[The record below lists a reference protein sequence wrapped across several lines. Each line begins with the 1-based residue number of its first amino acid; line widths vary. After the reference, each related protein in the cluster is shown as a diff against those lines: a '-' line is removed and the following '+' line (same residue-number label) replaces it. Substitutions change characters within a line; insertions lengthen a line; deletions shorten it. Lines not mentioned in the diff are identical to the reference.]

1 MRNGLKYLI
10 VVSILWCSMI
20 IAQAASISTSIAGGD
35 TIEAGGEI
43 TLTFSF
49 VTDEPIRQL
58 DAKLNFDSDLLEIVG
73 EHLPLN
79 GLNVTLSDSGDV
91 TVTSAAA
98 MDGSVS
104 FMQVTLRAKEA
115 FAIGDS
121 ASISLS
127 EISVILV
134 QSENIISGTSA
145 GKTIT
150 AAAPKS
156 DNNYLKNL
164 YTNSGSI
171 DFDRNT
177 FQYALTVDHT
187 VDRIRIV
194 AVKEDPDATVKE
206 DAMYDLRVY
215 QNVINVVV
223 TAQNGSRRTYT
234 INVIRRDSFGNTSLL
249 SSNTELKSLSVEGY
263 SLAFSP
269 SVLEYRL
276 TVGNI
281 VDNVLV
287 LAQAADDR
295 SSVIIDNVSLLQLG
309 ENRIQVTVVAPNG
322 QSRIYTIFVVR
333 SLEAPQVTLTELEDI
348 IYQTTATV
356 IPVILEDEYILSAEV
371 LDKVR
376 KATKILDIQKQD
388 DQGKL
393 LYRWTIDGRSLTA
406 KNDLDLRLRL
416 NYSQLRNLDDLFG
429 ESRYWNVYLVHQ
441 GEIPVGT
448 IVKVYIGG
456 IFPDLSTLNLYHA
469 SLETEAL
476 QLNSQSV
483 RMDGG
488 YVEFEVLSGGEYI
501 LSDALIRQDH
511 PLDMVLI
518 GALIVIFMLIVAL
531 SALLFSRRPSK
542 MYKQV

>member
-10 VVSILWCSMI
+10 AVSILWCSMI

-115 FAIGDS
+115 FEIGDS

-127 EISVILV
+127 EVSVILV

-194 AVKEDPDATVKE
+194 AIKEDPDATVKE

-356 IPVILEDEYILSAEV
+356 IPVILEDDYILSAEV

-376 KATKILDIQKQD
+376 KASKILDIQKQD

-456 IFPDLSTLNLYHA
+456 IFPDLSTLNLYHSDPA
-469 SLETEAL
+469 ADTLI
-476 QLNSQSV
+476 LNSQSV

-531 SALLFSRRPSK
+531 SALLFSRRPFR
-542 MYKQV
+542 QT

>member
-10 VVSILWCSMI
+10 AVSILWCSMI

-79 GLNVTLSDSGDV
+79 GLNVTLSDSGNI

-115 FAIGDS
+115 FAIGDT

-127 EISVILV
+127 EVSVILV
-134 QSENIISGTSA
+134 QSENIISGSSA

-177 FQYALTVDHT
+177 FQYALTVDHS

-194 AVKEDPDATVKE
+194 AIKEDPDATVKE

-215 QNVINVVV
+215 QNVINIVV
-223 TAQNGSRRTYT
+223 TAQNGSKRTYT

-287 LAQAADDR
+287 LAQAVDDR

-429 ESRYWNVYLVHQ
+429 ESRYWNVYIVHQ

-456 IFPDLSTLNLYHA
+456 IFPDLSTLNLYHSDPA
-469 SLETEAL
+469 ADTLI
-476 QLNSQSV
+476 LNSQSV

-511 PLDMVLI
+511 PLDFVLI
-518 GALIVIFMLIVAL
+518 GALVVIFMLIVAL
-531 SALLFSRRPSK
+531 SALLFSRRPFR
-542 MYKQV
+542 QT

>member
-1 MRNGLKYLI
+1 MRLKIKFLI
-10 VVSILWCSMI
+10 GIIILYSSIISVH
-20 IAQAASISTSIAGGD
+20 AASISTAIAGGD
-35 TIEAGGEI
+35 TVEVGGEI

-58 DAKLNFDSDLLEIVG
+58 DAKLSFDSDLLEIVG
-73 EHLPLN
+73 DHLSLN
-79 GLNVTLSDSGDV
+79 GLNVTLSDSGDI

-115 FAIGDS
+115 FAIGNS
-121 ASISLS
+121 ASITLS
-127 EISVILV
+127 EISVILE
-134 QSENIISGTSA
+134 QSENIISGSSS

-150 AAAPKS
+150 AEAKKS

-164 YTNSGSI
+164 YTNAGSI
-171 DFDRNT
+171 DFDRDN
-177 FQYALTVDHT
+177 FQYSLTVDHS

-194 AVKEDPDATVKE
+194 AIKEDPDATVKE

-215 QNVINVVV
+215 KNIINIVV
-223 TAQNGSRRTYT
+223 TAQNGSKRTYT
-234 INVIRRDSFGNTSLL
+234 INVIRKDSLGNTSNLP
-249 SSNTELKSLSVEGY
+249 SNTELKSLAVEGY
-263 SLAFSP
+263 PLAFSP
-269 SVLEYRL
+269 SVLQYRL

-281 VDNVLV
+281 VDNVLITA
-287 LAQAADDR
+287 LAADDR

-333 SLEAPQVTLTELEDI
+333 SLDAPQVTLSELKDI
-348 IYQTTATV
+348 VFLTTATT
-356 IPVILEDEYILSAEV
+356 IPVILQDDYILTAEM

-376 KATKILDIQKQD
+376 KASKILDIQKSD
-388 DQGKL
+388 DQGRL

-416 NYSQLRNLDDLFG
+416 NYSQMRNLDDLFG

-501 LSDALIRQDH
+501 LSDAFIRQDH

-518 GALIVIFMLIVAL
+518 GSLIVIFMLIVAL

>member
-10 VVSILWCSMI
+10 AVSILWCSMI

-115 FAIGDS
+115 FAIGDT

-127 EISVILV
+127 EVSVILV

-194 AVKEDPDATVKE
+194 AIKEDPDATVKE

-215 QNVINVVV
+215 QNVINIVV
-223 TAQNGSRRTYT
+223 TAQNGSKRTYT

-263 SLAFSP
+263 SVAFSP

-356 IPVILEDEYILSAEV
+356 IPVILEDDYILSAEV

-376 KATKILDIQKQD
+376 KASKILDIQKQD

-429 ESRYWNVYLVHQ
+429 ESRYWNVYIVHQ

-456 IFPDLSTLNLYHA
+456 IFPDLSTLNLYHSDPA
-469 SLETEAL
+469 ADTLI
-476 QLNSQSV
+476 LNSQSV

-511 PLDMVLI
+511 PLDFVLI
-518 GALIVIFMLIVAL
+518 GALVVIFMLIVAL
-531 SALLFSRRPSK
+531 SALLFSRRPFR
-542 MYKQV
+542 QT